1 MVEQVVQPRMRG
13 FISVTAHPDG
23 CAANVRAQVE
33 VAKAS
38 GGAGGLGDNV
48 LVIGSSTG
56 YGLASTLCACFGYG
70 AATLGV
76 CFERPSSGDKLGTA
90 GWYNL
95 AEAHRLAAAEGRHME
110 TINGDAFS
118 HGVKQQAVDAL
129 RERFGKLDLVVYS
142 LASPR
147 RQDPDSETVW
157 ISVLKPVDA
166 TYTGKTIDL
175 RSGAVT
181 EATIEPCT
189 PEELAA
195 TVKVM
200 GGEDWTLWIDRLQ
213 EADLLADGVRTIAYS
228 YIGPEIS
235 HAIYRAGTIG
245 RAKEHLEATAED
257 LTRRLAPLG
266 GRAMVSVNQAV
277 VTQASAAIPAVPLYT
292 SILLRLMKQRGT
304 DEGPIEQI
312 ARLFADHISRDATPT
327 FDDRGLIRL
336 DDLEMDAAVQSEVQA
351 IWERI
356 DDDNLDELS
365 DYSSYRHHFEQ
376 LFGFGVDGVDYDA
389 PTEVYRELVSA
400 PGR

>member
-1 MVEQVVQPRMRG
+1 MTEQVVQPRMRG
-13 FISVTAHPDG
+13 FISITAHPEG

-38 GGAGGLGDNV
+38 RGAGGLGDNV

-56 YGLASTLCACFGYG
+56 YGLASTLCACFGYD

-95 AEAHRLAAAEGRHME
+95 AEAHRLAAAEGRHIE
-110 TINGDAFS
+110 SINGDAFS
-118 HGVKQQAVDAL
+118 HAVKQQAVDAL

-157 ISVLKPVDA
+157 NSVLKPVDA
-166 TYTGKTIDL
+166 TYSGKTIDL
-175 RSGAVT
+175 RHGAVT

-200 GGEDWTLWIDRLQ
+200 GGEDWALWIDRLR

-235 HAIYRAGTIG
+235 HPIYRAGTIG
-245 RAKEHLEATAED
+245 RAKEHLEATAEE
-257 LTRRLAPLG
+257 LTRMLAPLG
-266 GRAMVSVNQAV
+266 GRAVVSINKAV
-277 VTQASAAIPAVPLYT
+277 VTQASAAIPAVPLYM
-292 SILLRLMKQRGT
+292 SILFKLMKQRGT
-304 DEGPIEQI
+304 HEGPIEQI
-312 ARLFADHISRDATPT
+312 GRLFADHIGLNATPSL
-327 FDDRGLIRL
+327 DDRGLIRL
-336 DDLEMDAAVQSEVQA
+336 DDLEMDAEVQSEA
-351 IWERI
+351 ASIWERI
-356 DDDNLDELS
+356 DSDNLDELS
-365 DYSSYRHHFEQ
+365 DYASYRRYFEQ

-389 PTEVYRELVSA
+389 PTEVHRELVEA
-400 PGR
+400 PG